1 MSCAYLRHQITIE
14 GLIDVV
20 MEQSKQ
26 ALAFGDYV
34 LDPVD
39 ERLIGPDGPVHIGN
53 KAFRV
58 LQKLSANRGLLT
70 TKDML
75 LDAVW
80 DGAAVSE
87 SALTSVIKELRKAL
101 GDTARNSRFIESV
114 YGRGYRF
121 LPEVSLAGPVSALP
135 REGVSSGKPDAAA
148 PVHEPQA
155 VDIQQSAG
163 FFQRL
168 AKPWKIVAGAIST
181 AAASLAVATF
191 VFDLDKAPA
200 IETEANIRVSAFR
213 AQSSDIPTGVVPSI
227 RDEIAA
233 AFSED
238 YQSKVSL
245 VVADD
250 PQASQHPSFFVT
262 GSVRSKGE
270 EIIAIVRLQDDR
282 SQKVI
287 WSHTFTHAAA
297 ESDTLARRLAISTAL
312 LVRCTLGADG
322 AASLPT
328 KALQSWA
335 SLCSKGGLIER
346 DYERAVMEVRRV
358 TTLAPDFAEA
368 WAVLGSFERAEAY
381 ANPDEFDAHIAEAK
395 RLNAKALAIDPQ
407 NATALLKAVDLLDPD
422 DLVGRER
429 MLRKAVAGRPLDCM
443 CEELSL
449 GSFLLMHGRVDEAR
463 NHLEKARAA
472 GPIFPSAFR
481 VSGLYNALQGNRAA
495 VEADL
500 ATLRELRTGD
510 EDTTAGQRL
519 MIATVAGEYTTA
531 ADLVAGSQAA
541 RNSPLGKAW
550 LAGYA
555 ALNGGNETDR
565 GEAAK
570 AIAEA
575 SSGPQSYN
583 DISVILLDRLGAP
596 EAALGLIENVSSS
609 SKGSARG
616 GLAFVS
622 NTVRAL
628 PGFAPLANQLGLVS
642 YWQQTEAPDFCT
654 QANAPAV
661 CAKL

>member
-1 MSCAYLRHQITIE
+1 
-14 GLIDVV
+14 

-39 ERLIGPDGPVHIGN
+39 ERLIGPDGPIRIGN

-101 GDTARNSRFIESV
+101 GDTARNSRFIENV

-121 LPEVSLAGPVSALP
+121 LPEVSLAGPIGEQPLAGDSWD
-135 REGVSSGKPDAAA
+135 KPDTVE
-148 PVHEPQA
+148 PEHPLRPTEEPQ
-155 VDIQQSAG
+155 SKG
-163 FFQRL
+163 FFQHL
-168 AKPWKIVAGAIST
+168 TKSWKIVAGAIST
-181 AAASLAVATF
+181 AAASLALATF
-191 VFDLDKAPA
+191 VLDLDKQPVM
-200 IETEANIRVSAFR
+200 ETEANIRVSAFN
-213 AQSSDIPTGVVPSI
+213 AQSPDVPAGVVPSI
-227 RDEIAA
+227 KDEIAA

-250 PQASQHPSFFVT
+250 PQASQQPSFFVT
-262 GSVRSKGE
+262 GSVRRKGE
-270 EIIAIVRLQDDR
+270 DLVAIVRLQDDR
-282 SQKVI
+282 SQKVV

-297 ESDTLARRLAISTAL
+297 ESETLARRVAISTAL
-312 LVRCTLGADG
+312 LVRCALGADG
-322 AASLPT
+322 AASLPP

-346 DYERAVMEVRRV
+346 DYDRAAMEARRV

-381 ANPDEFDAHIAEAK
+381 ANPDQFDAHIAEAK
-395 RLNAKALAIDPQ
+395 RLNAKALEIDPE

-429 MLRKAVAGRPLDCM
+429 MLRKAVAARPLDCM

-449 GSFLLMHGRVDEAR
+449 GSFLLMHGRIDEAQK
-463 NHLEKARAA
+463 HLQKARAA

-481 VSGLYNALQGNRAA
+481 LSGLYNALQGNRAA
-495 VEADL
+495 VQADL
-500 ATLRELRTGD
+500 TTLRELRTGD

-519 MIATVAGEYTTA
+519 MIATVAGEYTIA
-531 ADLVAGSQAA
+531 ADLLADSEAA
-541 RNSPLGKAW
+541 RSAPLGKAW

-555 ALNGGNETDR
+555 ALNGGSEPDR
-565 GEAAK
+565 ANAAR
-570 AIAEA
+570 AIVEA
-575 SSGPQSYN
+575 SSGTQSYN

-596 EAALGLIENVSSS
+596 EAALALIEGVSSS
-609 SKGSARG
+609 SNGRARG

-622 NTVRAL
+622 NAVRAL
-628 PGFAPLANQLGLVS
+628 PGFAPLAHQLGLLS
-642 YWQQTEAPDFCT
+642 YWKQTEAPDFCHE
-654 QANAPAV
+654 ANAPGV
-661 CAKL
+661 CAKI